1 MLTKYHD
8 EDGRII
14 AYCEWLR
21 VGASGYTQDN
31 GDYIW
36 VQDLWVHESFRFQH
50 RVSDFIDEVMK
61 KVPDAKYCYFNRE
74 KLGENRL
81 RIYTQAQM
89 ERRRMRNNK
98 KVEV

>member
-8 EDGRII
+8 DDGRII
-14 AYCEWLR
+14 AYAEWLR
-21 VGASGYTQDN
+21 VGQSGYTQDN

-36 VQDLWVHESFRFQH
+36 VQDMWVHEEYRFQH
-50 RVSDFIDEVMK
+50 KVADIIDSVMSK
-61 KVPDAKYCYFNRE
+61 IPEAKYCYFNRD
-74 KLGENRL
+74 KNGESRL

-89 ERRRMRNNK
+89 ERRRMRHNQ